1 MGGIDKGWQ
10 EYRGQPLI
18 QHALERLRPQVDEV
32 LISANRNLARYQQ
45 LGHPVVSD
53 LQQGF
58 PGPLAGILAAG
69 RQASAPWLLVVPCD
83 LPQLPLDLA
92 WRLLNAAEQGSAQLA
107 MAHDGV
113 RSQQLCL
120 LLQRRLL
127 DDLDGYLACGE
138 RRVISWIE
146 RHSWAQADF
155 SDRPQAFCNINHL
168 TADTE
173 ALL

>member
-10 EYRGQPLI
+10 EYQGQPLI
-18 QHALERLRPQVDEV
+18 QYALERLRPQVDEV

-92 WRLLNAAEQGSAQLA
+92 ERLLAAAEQEAAPLA

-146 RHSWAQADF
+146 RHSWTQADF
-155 SDRPQAFCNINHL
+155 SDRPQAFSNLNHP
-168 TADTE
+168 TPK
-173 ALL
+173 